1 MSGDPFDA
9 QGEAH
14 EALSTAVGSYGARVL
29 SDPRILGNLVT
40 DLLPDS
46 PRERSLLVTA
56 AEAGV
61 ASELAQH
68 VDQQHLDA
76 DTAVELV
83 ARALTDRRSID
94 IAASTWV
101 TTEYA
106 RALGYQV
113 RSSSTPPGQFG
124 GQPGPSPTATVR
136 RPGPS
141 PVTPPFPGAQPP
153 AAQSP
158 GTAPLFPQG
167 PQPVQSPGTAPL
179 FGQPPGQ
186 GGGYNPQIQQSPV
199 TPPLPFN
206 AAGGQG
212 GYQPPSAPSGYQPP
226 PGYQSP
232 STPSGYQSP
241 STPSGYQPPSAA
253 PGGYQQT
260 AAFASPGTQPS
271 SGYGPTSSPYQPV
284 GTPSTPAWGAAPPPK
299 SSRRGLLF
307 GGIGGGAVIIIAIV
321 AIVLATGGH
330 GTTSTHSGPS
340 VQPSVVH
347 PSVPSTPSPSIPST
361 PSPTPTPTIPPGIT
375 PLVKLLPSD
384 INDFETEC
392 KSQTASQLPFKET
405 KGLVSALKCSDP
417 GLPGGTVFAFQFDS
431 AHDYVQAWGSFNSW
445 WGFNPSSAG
454 TNCPPSGSSV
464 TAQGVTGWNSG
475 VYPSHSGQ
483 EVECQYVT
491 VSGTSTAKS
500 NLEPDYV
507 WSYPTEYAFIDGQ
520 GAPGSSFTALQTW
533 WHNT

>member
-14 EALSTAVGSYGARVL
+14 EALSTAVSSYGARVL
-29 SDPRILGNLVT
+29 NDPRMLGNLVT

-61 ASELAQH
+61 AGELAQH
-68 VDQQHLDA
+68 VDQQHLDV

-83 ARALTDRRSID
+83 ARGLTDRRSID

-101 TTEYA
+101 TAEYA

-113 RSSSTPPGQFG
+113 RASSTPPGQFG
-124 GQPGPSPTATVR
+124 GQPGPDPTATVR
-136 RPGPS
+136 RPQPS
-141 PVTPPFPGAQPP
+141 PMTPPFPAPQPP
-153 AAQSP
+153 FGQSPGTPPQSP

-167 PQPVQSPGTAPL
+167 PQPVQSPVAPPP
-179 FGQPPGQ
+179 FGQPGQPG
-186 GGGYNPQIQQSPV
+186 GPQYSPTIQQSPV
-199 TPPLPFN
+199 APPLPFN
-206 AAGGQG
+206 AGGQG

-226 PGYQSP
+226 
-232 STPSGYQSP
+232 
-241 STPSGYQPPSAA
+241 STPSGYQPPSG
-253 PGGYQQT
+253 PPGYQPPSTPSGGYQP
-260 AAFASPGTQPS
+260 AAFGSPGTQPP
-271 SGYGPTSSPYQPV
+271 GYGSTTSPSSPYQPL
-284 GTPSTPAWGAAPPPK
+284 GTPAQPAWGAAPPAK
-299 SSRRGLLF
+299 SSRKGLLF
-307 GGIGGGAVIIIAIV
+307 GGIGGGAVVIIAIV
-321 AIVLATGGH
+321 AIVLASGSH
-330 GTTSTHSGPS
+330 STSSHTLPP
-340 VQPSVVH
+340 V
-347 PSVPSTPSPSIPST
+347 SPSAAHTSASPSASASPT
-361 PSPTPTPTIPPGIT
+361 PSPTPTPTIPASIT

-392 KSQTASQLPFKET
+392 KSQPASQLPFKAP
-405 KGLVSALKCSDP
+405 GLVSALKCSDP

-431 AHDYVQAWGSFNSW
+431 AHDYVTAWGNFNTW
-445 WGFNPSSAG
+445 WGFTPSSAG
-454 TNCPPSGSSV
+454 TSCPPSGSSA

-491 VSGTSTAKS
+491 VSGTSTAQS

-507 WSYPTEYAFIDGQ
+507 WSYPTEWAFIDGQ
-520 GAPGSSFTALQTW
+520 GAPGSSFKALQSW
-533 WHNT
+533 WHST